1 LVEDQ
6 PQVRE
11 LAQIVLARKG
21 YSVIVAATPEEAER
35 ACEER
40 GREIHLLLTD
50 VIMPGLSG
58 RELAKRLT
66 PRQPNM
72 RVLYMSGYTFNVIA
86 QGGMLEDGVAFLQKP
101 FTPSTLAE
109 KVREILDRAVPANK
123 S

>member
-1 LVEDQ
+1 M
-6 PQVRE
+6 
-11 LAQIVLARKG
+11 VLASKG
-21 YSVIVAATPEEAER
+21 YSVVVASNAEEAER
-35 ACEER
+35 ACEQR
-40 GREIHLLLTD
+40 GGEIHLLLTD

-66 PRQPNM
+66 LRQPNL

-109 KVREILDRAVPANK
+109 KVREILDRSIAT